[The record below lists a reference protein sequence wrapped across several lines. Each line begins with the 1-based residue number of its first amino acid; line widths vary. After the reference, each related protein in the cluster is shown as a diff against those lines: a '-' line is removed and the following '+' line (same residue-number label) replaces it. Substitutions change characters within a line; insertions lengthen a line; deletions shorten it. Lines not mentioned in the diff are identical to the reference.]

1 MGQGARKAAMLL
13 LSTEPSSATE
23 LLKAARTDQVTEI
36 AAELAVLR
44 SAGNA
49 NVDPQQAVLEFV
61 QMLQNARRSSVD
73 SDLRFMLESAL
84 GKAQCQEVL
93 VQVKRLLQ
101 MKDPFM
107 TVRNREVGEL
117 AAALAGESGGVAAL
131 VLNELPPRK
140 ASALLSLLEE
150 PVRLSAI
157 KGMAS
162 AADVSPEAKVRV
174 AEVVLKRLAA
184 QSGRQAISSEQ
195 RRQLQL
201 RNVAL
206 SVRGLKPDLRER
218 TLRALA
224 EQDEAAATQ
233 VQQLMVTWDDLPL
246 VADRTMQDVL
256 RTVDAKTLALSLHG
270 CDEATL
276 AKARDNIS
284 ERASEMLDEEIG
296 LLSAPRH
303 TEVASARQTILD
315 VLRSLNARG
324 ELVMSDT

>member
-13 LSTEPSSATE
+13 LSMEPSSATE
-23 LLKAARTDQVTEI
+23 LLKAARPDQVTEI
-36 AAELAVLR
+36 ATELASLR
-44 SAGNA
+44 SSGG
-49 NVDPQQAVLEFV
+49 VDPHQAVLEFV

-84 GKAQCQEVL
+84 GKVQSQEVL
-93 VQVKRLLQ
+93 AQVKRLLQ

-117 AAALAGESGGVAAL
+117 AAALAGESGAVAAL

-140 ASALLSLLEE
+140 ASALLALLEE

-157 KGMAS
+157 KGMTSAS
-162 AADVSPEAKVRV
+162 DVSPEAKVRV
-174 AEVVLKRLAA
+174 AEMVLKRLTA
-184 QSGRQAISSEQ
+184 QSGRQAVSTEE
-195 RRQLQL
+195 RRQRQL

-206 SVRGLKPDLRER
+206 SIRGLPPELRER

-224 EQDEAAATQ
+224 EQDEAAAAQ
-233 VQQLMVTWDDLPL
+233 VKQLMVMWEDVPL
-246 VADRTMQDVL
+246 VSDRTMQDVL

-276 AKARDNIS
+276 AKVRDNIS
-284 ERASEMLDEEIG
+284 TRGAEMLDEEIA
-296 LLSAPRH
+296 LLSEPRH
-303 TEVASARQTILD
+303 TDVMTARQEILD
-315 VLRSLNARG
+315 ALRSLSERG
-324 ELVMSDT
+324 ELTMVEHHG